1 VSDALLLDTHAF
13 LWWIWDD
20 PRLSSAARRTIGE
33 NESVF
38 VSVASA
44 WEIAIKVGLG
54 RIEAPK
60 NLRRFLADQI
70 RRNGFKILPVK
81 LDHATQTA
89 TLANH
94 HRDPFDRLL
103 IAQAIIEDATL
114 VTRDT
119 LVQRYHIRTIW

>member
-1 VSDALLLDTHAF
+1 M
-13 LWWIWDD
+13 
-20 PRLSSAARRTIGE
+20 GE

-54 RIEAPK
+54 RIDAPK

-70 RRNGFKILPVK
+70 RRNDFKILSVN

-89 TLANH
+89 SLANH

-103 IAQAIIEDATL
+103 IAQSIVEDATL
-114 VTRDT
+114 VTRDP
-119 LVQRYHIRTIW
+119 LIQRYRIKTIW